1 MYKYLLVV
9 VYQCKFNSSLKCKKY
24 ILHTL
29 HIKYKNV
36 YRATVTTTVTA
47 TVTATVTPTHPQ
59 HVTQHLS
66 TLQQCL
72 M

>member
-1 MYKYLLVV
+1 MYKGLLVV

-36 YRATVTTTVTA
+36 YRATVTA
-47 TVTATVTPTHPQ
+47 THPPACHSTFVRKHLYTP
-59 HVTQHLS
+59 HVAIKP
-66 TLQQCL
+66 
-72 M
+72 

>member
-1 MYKYLLVV
+1 MYKGLLVV

-36 YRATVTTTVTA
+36 YRATVTA
-47 TVTATVTPTHPQ
+47 TVTATHPQ